1 MRYLEEFDRYRIVLH
16 VLRCFMH
23 LTVPFMLIPSQ
34 IWPFRSEFSHNEGAD
49 GFVFIVHVGI
59 MEAFF
64 LLNGFFAMQLL
75 ERKSPKKFILN
86 RVKRIVVP
94 FVLGILLMVPIVL
107 TLGLSKKNNVSL
119 FESFPLLK
127 SYLLEHPINFGPYWS
142 LWYLILLYVLFL
154 VFEINFQFF
163 SKRIKHLKFSVML
176 GLVLLFASVSLFF
189 FFRKYTLLPIDTLVD
204 WQMILY
210 YFSVFTFGVWLYFH
224 QDIIDRIKKVYLIG
238 LLTLVAFGIN
248 VWFQKTEH
256 PSTVFRIIGSI
267 AYVIQSLGLA
277 VLVFAWIK
285 KWKFGSDEK
294 NKTLSQSMYW
304 LYWIEVPI
312 AIAIHYF
319 FLDSVHPLIIVLCGG
334 MFTFLISVLSYKLL
348 LNNKFLGRLLGFSN

>member
-23 LTVPFMLIPSQ
+23 LTVPFMVIPSQ
-34 IWPFRSEFSHNEGAD
+34 IWPFKSEFSHNETAD

-75 ERKSPKKFILN
+75 ERKTTKQFVLN
-86 RVKRIVVP
+86 RVRRIVVP
-94 FVLGILLMVPIVL
+94 FVLGIVVMVPIIL
-107 TLGLSKKNNVSL
+107 TLGLSKKNKVPL
-119 FESFPLLK
+119 LESFPLLK
-127 SYLLEHPINFGPYWS
+127 SFLAEHPINFGPYWS

-154 VFEINFQFF
+154 VLEINFQFF
-163 SKRIKHLKFSVML
+163 SKRIKQLKFSVML
-176 GLVLLFASVSLFF
+176 GLVLLFASTSLFF
-189 FFRKYTLLPIDTLVD
+189 FFRKYTLLPIDTLLD

-210 YFSVFTFGVWLYFH
+210 YFSIFSFGVWIYFH
-224 QDIIDRIKKVYLIG
+224 QDIIERIKKVYVIAI
-238 LLTLVAFGIN
+238 LTIIAFAIN

-256 PSTVFRIIGSI
+256 PSTVFRIIGVFC
-267 AYVIQSLGLA
+267 YVFQSLGLA
-277 VLVFAWIK
+277 VLVFEWIK
-285 KWKFGSDEK
+285 KWKFGSVEK

-319 FLDSVHPLIIVLCGG
+319 FLDSVHPLIIVLGG
-334 MFTFLISVLSYKLL
+334 GIFTFSVSIISFKLL
-348 LNNKFLGRLLGFSN
+348 LNNKFLGKLLGFSN

>member
-23 LTVPFMLIPSQ
+23 LTVPFMMVPSQ
-34 IWPFRSEFSHNEGAD
+34 IWPFRSEFSHNEAAD

-75 ERKSPKKFILN
+75 ERKTPMQFVVN
-86 RVKRIVVP
+86 RTRRIVVP
-94 FVLGILLMVPIVL
+94 FVLGICVMVPIIL
-107 TLGLSKKNNVSL
+107 TLGLSKKNQIPLS
-119 FESFPLLK
+119 ESVPLLK
-127 SYLLEHPINFGPYWS
+127 NYLCEHPINFGPYWS

-154 VFEINFQFF
+154 VLEISCKFF
-163 SKRIKHLKFSVML
+163 STTIKKLKSSITIA
-176 GLVLLFASVSLFF
+176 LVLIVASGALIFF
-189 FFRKYTLLPIDTLVD
+189 YRKYTLLPIDTLLD
-204 WQMILY
+204 WQMLLY
-210 YFSVFTFGVWLYFH
+210 YFSLFSFGVWIYFH
-224 QDIIDRIKKVYLIG
+224 QEIVERIKKVYVIA
-238 LLTLVAFGIN
+238 LLTLIAFAVN

-256 PSTVFRIIGSI
+256 PSTFFRIIGVFS
-267 AYVIQSLGLA
+267 YVFQSLGLA

-285 KWKFGSDEK
+285 KWKFGSVEK

-319 FLDSVHPLIIVLCGG
+319 FLDKIHPLIIVLGG
-334 MFTFLISVLSYKLL
+334 GIFTFFVSILSYKLL

>member
-23 LTVPFMLIPSQ
+23 LTVPFMIVPSQ

-75 ERKSPKKFILN
+75 ERKSPKKFIVN

-107 TLGLSKKNNVSL
+107 TLGLSKKNNVSV

-154 VFEINFQFF
+154 VLEINFQFF
-163 SKRIKHLKFSVML
+163 SKVIKILKFSVML
-176 GLVLLFASVSLFF
+176 GLVLFFASVSLFF

-210 YFSVFTFGVWLYFH
+210 YFSLFTFGIWMYFN
-224 QDIIDRIKKVYLIG
+224 QPIIERIKKVYVIAI
-238 LLTLVAFGIN
+238 LTIIAFAIN

-256 PSTVFRIIGSI
+256 PSTVFRIIGVFC
-267 AYVIQSLGLA
+267 YVIQSLGLA
-277 VLVFAWIK
+277 ILVFAWIK
-285 KWKFGSDEK
+285 KWKFGSVEK